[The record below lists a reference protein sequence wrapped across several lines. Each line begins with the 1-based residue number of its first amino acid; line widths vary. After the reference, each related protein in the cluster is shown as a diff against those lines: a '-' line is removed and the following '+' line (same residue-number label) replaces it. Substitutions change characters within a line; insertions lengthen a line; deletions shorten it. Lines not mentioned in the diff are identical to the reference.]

1 MSGSA
6 GHRPADPNPP
16 ASSGLVGP
24 VLALL
29 EREVV
34 HFVRQRSRMLSVL
47 TQPLLFWLL
56 LGAGFGASFAPA
68 GAPAGTGYLTWF
80 FPGMIVM
87 ILLFTAIFSPIS
99 IIEDR
104 KDGFL
109 QGVLV
114 APVPR
119 LAIVLGSVLGG
130 AILAVGQGTLVLVAA
145 PLVKIPLTPTSLG
158 LSVAVLSGIA
168 LALTSVGFCMAW
180 RMESTQGFHMVMNL
194 FLLPMWMLSGA
205 FFPLEGTPA
214 WLRLIMEMNPLTYGV
229 AALRHTLGQGQE
241 ASLPSL
247 GLSLAVTAF
256 FAVFT
261 LLTAVVLVRTRT
273 ETGP

>member
-1 MSGSA
+1 MTGSSFPRTD
-6 GHRPADPNPP
+6 GPAPP
-16 ASSGLVGP
+16 ASGGLVGP

-34 HFVRQRSRMLSVL
+34 HFVRQRSRLLSVL

-56 LGAGFGASFAPA
+56 LGAGFGASFTPA

-87 ILLFTAIFSPIS
+87 ILLFTAIFSTIS

-104 KDGFL
+104 KAGFL

-114 APVPR
+114 APAPR
-119 LAIVLGSVLGG
+119 LALVLGSVLGG
-130 AILAVGQGTLVLVAA
+130 TILAVGQGTLILLAA
-145 PLVKIPLTPTSLG
+145 PLVATPLTPG
-158 LSVAVLSGIA
+158 AVALSVVVLSGIA
-168 LALTSVGFCMAW
+168 LALTGVGFCMAW

-194 FLLPMWMLSGA
+194 FLLPMWLLSGA
-205 FFPLEGTPA
+205 LFPLEGTPV
-214 WLRLIMEMNPLTYGV
+214 WLRLLMEVNPLTYGV
-229 AALRHTLGQGQE
+229 AALRHTLGQGQD

-256 FAVFT
+256 FA
-261 LLTAVVLVRTRT
+261 LLPLVTAVLLVRTAP
-273 ETGP
+273 ETGS